1 MAPGNPAG
9 TKIHDVSTQW
19 MLYKSS
25 PPNVT
30 GSGKIDLKA
39 HNTKI
44 ELLVPA
50 DSPMFGEYSNGQSAS
65 IAHSVAKK

>member
-1 MAPGNPAG
+1 MIFVDKWNVQLRREPQVGY
-9 TKIHDVSTQW
+9 
-19 MLYKSS
+19 LCLRF
-25 PPNVT
+25 VT